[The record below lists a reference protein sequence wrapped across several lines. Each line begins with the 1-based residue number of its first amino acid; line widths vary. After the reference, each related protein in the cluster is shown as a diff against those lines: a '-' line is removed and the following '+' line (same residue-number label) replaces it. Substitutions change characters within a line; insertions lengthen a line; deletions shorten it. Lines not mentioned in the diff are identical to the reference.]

1 MLKKWKEKKV
11 SQFKTFQSLLPQ
23 KKKNAKKFFAT
34 FAPKAD
40 RINK

>member
-1 MLKKWKEKKV
+1 MKREKI

-23 KKKNAKKFFAT
+23 KKKNTKKFFAT

>member
-1 MLKKWKEKKV
+1 MKREK
-11 SQFKTFQSLLPQ
+11 STQFKTFQSLLPQ
-23 KKKNAKKFFAT
+23 IKKNAKKVFST